1 MKLAACATAPV
12 VSRLWSNHR
21 KTISA
26 AFIIAAAT
34 FALAVAGCGGS
45 LGAKTTPAPSPTPS
59 PAPSPSPTPPPP
71 TPTPVP
77 SSVNIPTWHMNNAR
91 TGLNDH
97 ETQLTPANV
106 NSAHFGKLFSYSL
119 DEYVYAHPLYISNLR
134 INGGSRNVVFVAT
147 EMASV
152 YAFDADNFGVASPL
166 WKVTLLQPGETPQP
180 GGNPKP
186 FQGLTSTPV
195 IDRKSV

>member
-77 SSVNIPTWHMNNAR
+77 SSVNIPTWHMNKER
-91 TGLNDH
+91 TGGAKKQNNH
-97 ETQLTPANV
+97 TPA
-106 NSAHFGKLFSYSL
+106 HPTTHTTPHLF
-119 DEYVYAHPLYISNLR
+119 
-134 INGGSRNVVFVAT
+134 
-147 EMASV
+147 
-152 YAFDADNFGVASPL
+152 
-166 WKVTLLQPGETPQP
+166 
-180 GGNPKP
+180 
-186 FQGLTSTPV
+186 
-195 IDRKSV
+195 